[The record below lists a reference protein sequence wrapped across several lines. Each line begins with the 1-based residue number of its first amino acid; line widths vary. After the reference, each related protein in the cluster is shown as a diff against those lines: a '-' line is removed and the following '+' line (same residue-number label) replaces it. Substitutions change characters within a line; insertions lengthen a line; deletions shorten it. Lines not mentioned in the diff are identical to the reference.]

1 MVQQTVITCMDTVKK
16 NMDEDDA
23 VSSLV
28 IGTES
33 KQILILNP
41 SGSAI
46 LTSCKLKGVPVYIA
60 VTGLYDVDYRIVVAC
75 RDGNVYTIK
84 NGEVA
89 RQCIELETQPC
100 GLVRLEK
107 SIIVACMDNAVH
119 SFHIKGKKN
128 FSIYL
133 PNSVTNMSPLCLR
146 KTRTV
151 NALLIAMSDGTVRMY
166 QQKHLVCELKTGRA
180 VSAMRFGRFG
190 REESS
195 LVLVHRNGDLNVKML
210 KRTANLDVSSV
221 PPGPPP
227 EQDIPLN
234 VPKKTKLYVEQT
246 QRERDQATEMHR
258 IFQRDLCKLRLSTA
272 RAYVKIITDGQ
283 GPVSYNSGASLRLN
297 AQVQGLGP
305 NFKIKLNIQNAGSK
319 SMTDVPVTCGYNHD
333 LYRFTN
339 AVKFIPLLVPG
350 LLYHYEIDV
359 ECIDE
364 NGGADNVRIYVC
376 NPKSC
381 VPVISAVV
389 NMPMSEP
396 IMEEIMP

>member
-1 MVQQTVITCMDTVKK
+1 
-16 NMDEDDA
+16 
-23 VSSLV
+23 
-28 IGTES
+28 
-33 KQILILNP
+33 LNP